1 MSREDLHRLVDELPD
16 SELNAAQRFLEFLRD
31 RDVEPVRKAIAKAPV
46 DDEPET
52 AEEVEGVEEAEDD
65 IRAGRTMTTDELRR
79 ELGL

>member
-1 MSREDLHRLVDELPD
+1 MSREDLHRLVNEIPD

-31 RDVEPVRKAIAKAPV
+31 VDPVRKALAAAPV

-52 AEEVEGVEEAEDD
+52 AEEIEGVEEAEAD